1 MKENETNVN
10 NITEITQNVTQN
22 NVNEEVADKNNL
34 SASFAGN
41 PLNMTFVRRK
51 TIILILGEFI
61 SNFFIIYFRISKLL
75 VKAQANIKP
84 HCLLMTLI

>member
-22 NVNEEVADKNNL
+22 NANEEVPDKNNL

-41 PLNMTFVRRK
+41 PLNMTFV
-51 TIILILGEFI
+51 
-61 SNFFIIYFRISKLL
+61 
-75 VKAQANIKP
+75 
-84 HCLLMTLI
+84 